1 MFINFL
7 ITTISIIL
15 FFLLVVTFYKW
26 KRLQRYNQ
34 SPLKISTFDGSNSPY
49 HPSVL
54 YFENGWNG
62 YKYWMAE
69 TPFSPQCKPYM
80 DRNECPSIHISNN
93 GIDWKEIAIN
103 PIDDLNEQE
112 EKELDFFSDPHL
124 VHANGKMECWYRFT
138 HRNGNRS
145 YFDNLQLVRKTS
157 IDGTSWS
164 EREILV
170 NLATKEGNTLGNMV
184 VSPAVLYNNGVYRM
198 WFVDSESRIARNV
211 AYSESINGHDW
222 TEKKICNLNG
232 KENIPWHIDVNI
244 IDGKYHLLSY
254 NFNTITLWK
263 SEDGINFSFTKE
275 ILKPSV
281 LGSFYGYTLY
291 RACIIKD
298 DKYKIYFSG
307 NDSLRTYIGLLQG
320 DDINNLNIISKGK
333 HLNFL
338 KLIEYQY
345 RLKRRSI
352 TFIINRFIKKIK

>member
-1 MFINFL
+1 M
-7 ITTISIIL
+7 TIAIL
-15 FFLLVVTFYKW
+15 FIYLTIVFCSYFVALWIKLKP
-26 KRLQRYNQ
+26 YNQ
-34 SPLKISTFDGSNSPY
+34 KPLEIKTFDGSDSPY
-49 HPSVL
+49 HPSVI
-54 YFENGWNG
+54 YFEDAWKG

-69 TPFSPQCKPYM
+69 TPFSPKCKPYE
-80 DRNECPSIHISNN
+80 DRNECPSIHVSNN
-93 GIDWKEIAIN
+93 GIDWDEIAIN
-103 PIDDLNEQE
+103 PIDDLNKQE
-112 EKELDFFSDPHL
+112 IIELDFFSDPHL
-124 VHANGKMECWYRFT
+124 VYANGKLECWYRFT
-138 HRNGNRS
+138 HRNGDAS
-145 YFDNLQLVRKTS
+145 YYDNLQLVRKTS
-157 IDGTSWS
+157 RDGTSWS
-164 EREILV
+164 EREILI
-170 NLATKEGNTLGNMV
+170 NLATKEGNALGNMV

-222 TEKKICNLNG
+222 TEKKICKLNG
-232 KENIPWHIDVNI
+232 QENIPWHIDVNI

-263 SEDGINFSFTKE
+263 SEDGINFSFIKE

-281 LGSFYGYTLY
+281 FGSFYGYTLY

-307 NDSLRTYIGLLQG
+307 NDSLRTYIGLLLG
-320 DDINNLNIISKGK
+320 DDINNLNIVSKGK

-352 TFIINRFIKKIK
+352 IFIIKRLLKKNK